1 MLLETWLLFW
11 CLSSSGDFQL
21 LAFGHITVVLSMSVV
36 SRAVVSGCSV
46 LQLRDAGLC
55 LCPTCSTLVL
65 AASLKACL
73 VLAGFHRDKMQQ
85 LSHTPE
91 TDVWIKY
98 FFFLCYKLL
107 DMLSNSSLF
116 YLLLVSERKPEGKL
130 QAKSISIELHGYFN
144 YYFWCEHKPGFPHL
158 SFPVQ
163 LGAAYRPGLCPYS
176 CVGNL
181 HVCA

>member
-91 TDVWIKY
+91 TDVWIKC
-98 FFFLCYKLL
+98 FFFSVTSYWICSQIRACSTYFWFQRESLKA
-107 DMLSNSSLF
+107 NSRLKASVLN
-116 YLLLVSERKPEGKL
+116 YMGISTIISGVSTSLVSH
-130 QAKSISIELHGYFN
+130 I
-144 YYFWCEHKPGFPHL
+144 CL
-158 SFPVQ
+158 SQF
-163 LGAAYRPGLCPYS
+163 S
-176 CVGNL
+176 
-181 HVCA
+181 